1 MHWQRILCE
10 GISKGRY
17 PVVSTVDAAD
27 RTADLWTDAETVVN
41 ALDGACCVVEKPS
54 RARIEDVVGAM
65 VLPSNTAR
73 VVDRYALSRNKKP
86 DAPDGLTCLLEFL
99 ARRGVASV
107 EVASAVSK
115 VSDRRGDLIVES
127 DAQSVVKDIC
137 SRIPRAPRVRLKLY
151 SHSEMC
157 EHAHD
162 RFLSFCNPGA
172 PDTTGSSVQIGPGIR
187 SFTGI
192 LTYPV
197 TISRVPVE
205 TFAAVWKRLPVVKTI
220 EV

>member
-1 MHWQRILCE
+1 M
-10 GISKGRY
+10 
-17 PVVSTVDAAD
+17 VSMGEASNQP
-27 RTADLWTDAETVVN
+27 ADLWADAETVVN
-41 ALDGACCVVEKPS
+41 ALDGACCVLERPS
-54 RARIEDVVGAM
+54 RSRIEEVVGAM
-65 VLPSNTAR
+65 VLPTSVAR
-73 VVDRYALSRNKKP
+73 VVDRYALSRNKKSA
-86 DAPDGLTCLLEFL
+86 DPDGLTCLLEFL
-99 ARRGVASV
+99 AQRGVSSV

-115 VSDRRGDLIVES
+115 ASERRSDLIGES
-127 DAQSVVKDIC
+127 DAQSVVKNIC

-187 SFTGI
+187 SFTGM
-192 LTYPV
+192 LTYPI

-205 TFAAVWKRLPVVKTI
+205 TFAAVWKSLPAVTAV